1 MGYTHSPPDSLP
13 LVSPARADV
22 RYTNPSGAITGL
34 SFSPIQNLLAF
45 TSSSGQFSR
54 WTDPIPSTLPS
65 PIVSEAVQAKT
76 LDKLL
81 DDEFGDEDGLDI
93 EERGE
98 DIDDWIVDDDGYADL
113 EEGKGRGGVVVA
125 TKAQPAFGPGSTGM
139 KSKKRYLGE
148 SLLSFHSFF
157 RILTRRRVWDNDE
170 GRQSDG

>member
-1 MGYTHSPPDSLP
+1 
-13 LVSPARADV
+13 
-22 RYTNPSGAITGL
+22 
-34 SFSPIQNLLAF
+34 
-45 TSSSGQFSR
+45 
-54 WTDPIPSTLPS
+54 
-65 PIVSEAVQAKT
+65 

-125 TKAQPAFGPGSTGM
+125 TKAQAAFGPGSTGM

-148 SLLSFHSFF
+148 FFPPHLFCLNGLLPRTQRTEH
-157 RILTRRRVWDNDE
+157 
-170 GRQSDG
+170 SDGDDHNQG

>member
-1 MGYTHSPPDSLP
+1 
-13 LVSPARADV
+13 
-22 RYTNPSGAITGL
+22 
-34 SFSPIQNLLAF
+34 
-45 TSSSGQFSR
+45 
-54 WTDPIPSTLPS
+54 
-65 PIVSEAVQAKT
+65 

-125 TKAQPAFGPGSTGM
+125 TKAQAAFGPGSTGM

-157 RILTRRRVWDNDE
+157 CILTRRRVWDND
-170 GRQSDG
+170 GWRQNDD